1 MSLPPP
7 GDECPICFLI
17 LPSLNTGRRY
27 MSCCGKFI
35 CRGCIYAGAWAFV
48 GYDQLCSF
56 CRTPASKSGEES
68 IEWIKKR
75 VKVDD
80 AVSIHVLGCDY
91 AAGRDGLSQDRAK
104 ALELWHRAA
113 ELGHAGA
120 YHKIGDAYWYGRG
133 VERDEKKAT
142 HYHELAALGENAKS
156 RYNLGVFEAMQEI
169 SRGH

>member
-1 MSLPPP
+1 MLWEIYLQGMYLCWGMGIRGLWS
-7 GDECPICFLI
+7 IVFI
-17 LPSLNTGRRY
+17 LQNSSIQIWQGVHWTD
-27 MSCCGKFI
+27 KET
-35 CRGCIYAGAWAFV
+35 CRGWY
-48 GYDQLCSF
+48 
-56 CRTPASKSGEES
+56 
-68 IEWIKKR
+68 
-75 VKVDD
+75 D

-169 SRGH
+169 